1 MIKRLT
7 VFAVAFTALSSAAAL
22 AAAPYTAHPATPVAG
37 ARDVTTDSVIWNCKG
52 DTCVSASSLE
62 NASPTSACRQL
73 KREVGLLAGFNT
85 GKADFTPEQLAA
97 CNGQPAP
104 KAAAGH

>member
-7 VFAVAFTALSSAAAL
+7 VFAVAFTALSSAAF
-22 AAAPYTAHPATPVAG
+22 AAAPYTAHPATPVAD

-62 NASPTSACRQL
+62 NASPNSACRQL
-73 KREVGLLAGFNT
+73 KREVGPLASFNT

-97 CNGQPAP
+97 CNGQPAA
-104 KAAAGH
+104 KAASGH